1 MGTLKVFS
9 YFIPIGLLVPLGG
22 CETLGYA
29 EPPAVEDISVENI
42 FNIDRKGVET
52 KFSKSSVTSFINEP
66 SIELM
71 AFAIAN
77 EKDGNG
83 SNAIERKG
91 NSSNEAQK
99 TLGALMIKASDDA
112 CYKYLTEISTVEK
125 GTKSVLGT
133 ASILLSGAA
142 GLATPV
148 RSANL
153 LSGISAA
160 TQGIEEELGST
171 ILGGLEAD
179 ILVQAVRKGRARQRK
194 ALSDILLSDKP
205 SAGFNMFITEFSTY
219 HDSCGISYGRDVLRN
234 AVSATS
240 TDEKPASGEVRSLET
255 ATEKS
260 PT

>member
-1 MGTLKVFS
+1 MKTINIT
-9 YFIPIGLLVPLGG
+9 YCLLSSPLLLCLSG
-22 CETLGYA
+22 CATLGYA
-29 EPPAVEDISVENI
+29 EPPVVEDISVANI
-42 FNIDRKGVET
+42 FNIDSKHTEAT
-52 KFSKSSVTSFINEP
+52 LAKSSVTSFINEP

-77 EKDGNG
+77 EKDGNNNIAPEG
-83 SNAIERKG
+83 KANP
-91 NSSNEAQK
+91 SSEAQK

-133 ASILLSGAA
+133 VSILLSGAA
-142 GLATPV
+142 GLSTPV

-194 ALSDILLSDKP
+194 ALSDILLSNEP

-234 AVSATS
+234 AVSTTS
-240 TDEKPASGEVRSLET
+240 TDEKPASGEVRSLKT
-255 ATEKS
+255 VTKK
-260 PT
+260 TM

>member
-1 MGTLKVFS
+1 MRAIKINF
-9 YFIPIGLLVPLGG
+9 PLLHLFLMTSLAG
-22 CETLGYA
+22 CQTLGYA
-29 EPPAVEDISVENI
+29 EPPVVEDISVANI
-42 FNIDRKGVET
+42 FNVDQKKQKE
-52 KFSKSSVTSFINEP
+52 SLSESSAKSLANE
-66 SIELM
+66 SSLELM
-71 AFAIAN
+71 AFAIAAEKDKTPIKTSVTGQVVNKTN
-77 EKDGNG
+77 EK
-83 SNAIERKG
+83 
-91 NSSNEAQK
+91 QK

-133 ASILLSGAA
+133 VSILLSGAA
-142 GLATPV
+142 GLSTPV

-234 AVSATS
+234 AVSSTS
-240 TDEKPASGEVRSLET
+240 TDEKPASGEVRSISE
-255 ATEKS
+255 
-260 PT
+260 

>member
-1 MGTLKVFS
+1 MKRVMKKPL
-9 YFIPIGLLVPLGG
+9 PLLHLFLMISLTG
-22 CETLGYA
+22 CATLGYA
-29 EPPAVEDISVENI
+29 DPPVVEDISVAQI
-42 FNIDRKGVET
+42 FNVDHKNQKTIL
-52 KFSKSSVTSFINEP
+52 SQSSAKSLANE
-66 SIELM
+66 SSLELM

-77 EKDGNG
+77 EKDNKKALGKTTNG
-83 SNAIERKG
+83 S
-91 NSSNEAQK
+91 SEAQK

-125 GTKSVLGT
+125 GTKSILGT
-133 ASILLSGAA
+133 VSILLSGAA
-142 GLATPV
+142 GLSTPV

-194 ALSDILLSDKP
+194 ALSDILLSNEP

-240 TDEKPASGEVRSLET
+240 DDEKPASGEVRSLEKT
-255 ATEKS
+255 S
-260 PT
+260 SRP

>member
-1 MGTLKVFS
+1 VKLIKTSICLAQMTLLTS
-9 YFIPIGLLVPLGG
+9 LSG
-22 CETLGYA
+22 CATLGYA
-29 EPPAVEDISVENI
+29 EPPEVDDITVSNI
-42 FNIDRKGVET
+42 FNIDKKSLT
-52 KFSKSSVTSFINEP
+52 AALSKSATSSFAEEQT
-66 SIELM
+66 IEVM

-77 EKDGNG
+77 EKD
-83 SNAIERKG
+83 EK
-91 NSSNEAQK
+91 SSSEHSKTKTSEKQK

-133 ASILLSGAA
+133 VSILLSGAA

-234 AVSATS
+234 AVSAPA
-240 TDEKPASGEVRSLET
+240 TDEKPASGEVRSLEST
-255 ATEKS
+255 NEK
-260 PT
+260 T

>member
-1 MGTLKVFS
+1 
-9 YFIPIGLLVPLGG
+9 
-22 CETLGYA
+22 
-29 EPPAVEDISVENI
+29 
-42 FNIDRKGVET
+42 
-52 KFSKSSVTSFINEP
+52 
-66 SIELM
+66 
-71 AFAIAN
+71 
-77 EKDGNG
+77 
-83 SNAIERKG
+83 
-91 NSSNEAQK
+91 
-99 TLGALMIKASDDA
+99 MIKASDDA

-133 ASILLSGAA
+133 VSILLSGAA
-142 GLATPV
+142 GLSTPV

-194 ALSDILLSDKP
+194 ALSDILLSNEP

-240 TDEKPASGEVRSLET
+240 TDEKPASGEVRSLES
-255 ATEKS
+255 ADSKNNK
-260 PT
+260 